1 MGEKRKGVWPASAS
15 SIGIRFQLGGR
26 QVREFIPVRPTA
38 AALSAWGRRREVL
51 IEEIKQDR
59 FDYARWFPWSKRAAA
74 APSQAT
80 IATLLES
87 WLRGAEKVLERTTI
101 KKVGR
106 DVNNVLLPTFGQ
118 IPAEQFHA
126 GHIQDWIDGHNLARK
141 TTSNYLW
148 PLRQALARA
157 VHVDRVLA
165 EDPLVRYQVR
175 RRRLDRERATPEPDP
190 FEADELAALVAQAQN
205 DLAIYIRFGAW
216 TGLRP
221 EEMLE
226 LHWQDV
232 DTTVHHRAWVH
243 RARVGGIVKGTK
255 TASSDRYVT
264 LLPEA
269 LQALQ
274 DAKAL
279 SWLAGGHVFLCART
293 AAPWSGEAVRLAMQR
308 ACRRAGVRYRPPS
321 QLRHTFASR
330 MLTAGEELPAIA
342 REMGHKDVTE
352 TTRTYARLLK
362 DLEGRE
368 FGGKAVAAYGKVL
381 VK

>member
-15 SIGIRFQLGGR
+15 SIGIRFQLHGR
-26 QVREFIPVRPTA
+26 QVREFVPARPTA
-38 AALSAWGRRREVL
+38 AALSAWERKREVL

-59 FDYARWFPWSKRAAA
+59 FDYGRWFPWSKKAGAE
-74 APSQAT
+74 PSATT
-80 IATLLES
+80 IATILEA
-87 WLRGAEKVLERTTI
+87 WLRGAEQVLERTTLA
-101 KKVGR
+101 KVGQI
-106 DVNNVLLPTFGQ
+106 VNTVLLPAFGT
-118 IPAEQFHA
+118 IPANEFGA
-126 GHIQDWIDGHNLARK
+126 GHVQDWIDAHSLTRK
-141 TTSNYLW
+141 TTSNYLH

-165 EDPLVRYQVR
+165 EDPLARYKVR

-190 FEADELAALVAQAQN
+190 FEADELAALLAQAQG
-205 DLAIYIRFGAW
+205 DLSVYIRFALW

-243 RARVGGIVKGTK
+243 RARVGDIVKGTK
-255 TASSDRYVT
+255 TPSSDRYVT

-279 SWLAGGHVFLCART
+279 SWLAGGYVFLCART
-293 AAPWSGEAVRLAMQR
+293 AAPWSGEAVRLAMER

-342 REMGHKDVTE
+342 REMGHKDVTV
-352 TTRTYARLLK
+352 TARTYARLLK
-362 DLEGRE
+362 DLEGRQ